1 MADKEEVSR
10 RNTLKAIGFGAIGL
24 MAVTGS
30 VPAAAQIQLPPG
42 TLTLKLSDPRAVK
55 SLNFTN
61 RRLPATTPITKMLTP
76 AGAEGLSPAAR
87 TLTKA
92 DLVAMQSGRVTPAA
106 ARLTVRDIQ
115 TIQGAFAK
123 PGGLA
128 AADVSLC
135 CCCTPCCCAAAV
147 EPELA
152 LAA

>member
-1 MADKEEVSR
+1 MSEQDKISR
-10 RNTLKAIGFGAIGL
+10 RNTLKAIGFGAAGL
-24 MAVTGS
+24 AVVGA
-30 VPAAAQIQLPPG
+30 VAPAAAQVQFAPNTLP
-42 TLTLKLSDPRAVK
+42 LKLSDPRAVK
-55 SLNFTN
+55 SLNLTG

-76 AGAEGLSPAAR
+76 AGVEALSPAAR

-92 DLVAMQSGRVTPAA
+92 DLVAMQAGRVTPAA
-106 ARLTVRDIQ
+106 AKLTVRDIQ
-115 TIQGAFAK
+115 TIQGAFAR